1 MSRLPPIAAEGRGG
15 WIARVAVLALGQA
28 GAAALAAWSTR
39 AVFAGLGDTG
49 AGVPGW
55 ALAGIAV
62 AGLVVALLRVR
73 ERMLAERLGQAYAAA
88 LRVRLY
94 RHLAGSSARGLGR
107 RRSGGLALRFV
118 GDLAA
123 VRGWVGR
130 GIAHLI
136 SACVVLPGALVVLF
150 MLDDTIGWAVVPWL
164 LLGLVAIA
172 LAGRRL
178 GPAHDRLR
186 QRRAR
191 LAADMSE
198 RIAHAQQLH
207 LMGRSPFELKRLA
220 ARTAAVCAAAVARV
234 RFSALMRAIP
244 DMMLGLSAAS
254 LLWMAVHQ
262 GLPAATA
269 AAGLATLG
277 MLMHPL
283 RDLAGVWDRHR
294 AWTVARARC
303 EALLATPRLKRSRR
317 ERVQGEP
324 AADAG
329 VLVFKGVQL
338 GAAGRI
344 DLKIDAGERVAL
356 LGPNGAG
363 KSTLLAL
370 AAGLEQPVRGRLRLG
385 GCAPLALGEAARRR
399 ALTYVAQGA
408 PILAGSLRRALTL
421 GLVPRPDDAH
431 ILAAAEAFGL
441 AGCIARLGGLD
452 GKVHENGRNLSGG
465 ERQRVLL
472 VRVAL
477 SRAKL
482 LLVDEL
488 DGGLDADG
496 VAAMGRFVAA
506 CGATLLFATQ
516 NPVLARAA
524 DRVVV
529 IEAGQVRA
537 SGTPVDVLPEDGGG
551 SAAIPHA
558 SLIAQ
563 QLDACRRDAIPLR
576 AVV

>member
-150 MLDDTIGWAVVPWL
+150 MLDDAIGWAVVPWL

-234 RFSALMRAIP
+234 HFSALMRAIP

-294 AWTVARARC
+294 AWTVARGRC
-303 EALLATPRLKRSRR
+303 EALLATPALRRRRRPRSA
-317 ERVQGEP
+317 EGMEGAAGVP
-324 AADAG
+324 AARMPGMAAGGDDDPGDEATTPDAA
-329 VLVFKGVQL
+329 LVFKDVRV
-338 GAAGRI
+338 GARGRI
-344 DLKIDAGERVAL
+344 DLEIASGERVAL
-356 LGPNGAG
+356 YGPNGAG

-370 AAGLEQPVRGRLRLG
+370 AAGLEQAARGRVRLA
-385 GCAPLALGEAARRR
+385 GCAPLALGEGARRR
-399 ALTYVAQGA
+399 ALTYVAQSA

-421 GLVPRPDDAH
+421 GLVPRPDDAR

-477 SRAKL
+477 SRARL

-506 CGATLLFATQ
+506 CGTTLLFATQ
-516 NPVLARAA
+516 NPVLASAA
-524 DRVVV
+524 DRVVL
-529 IEAGQVRA
+529 IEDGRVRV
-537 SGTPVDVLPEDGGG
+537 SGTPAGELG
-551 SAAIPHA
+551 
-558 SLIAQ
+558 
-563 QLDACRRDAIPLR
+563 
-576 AVV
+576 